1 MIALAACYAL
11 VRLGRDAASTS
22 LAIPFFKDMVFN
34 FGWFFVIF
42 GAFVMVG
49 AGNAVNLTDGLDGLA
64 IVPVMIAAASFGMI
78 AYLTGNAVFSDYLQ
92 IKYVAGTGELAV
104 LCGAVLGAGLG
115 FLWFNAPPASIF
127 MGDTGSLAL
136 GGMLGATA
144 VAVKHEIVLAVIG
157 GLFVLEADLR
167 DRAGG
172 VVQADRQA
180 RVPDGAAAS
189 SFRAEGLDRA
199 ADRDPVLDHLGDAG
213 AGRPL
218 HAEAAVIALIPV
230 TSFAGKTVA
239 VFGLGG
245 SGLASCHALKA
256 GGAEVI
262 AGDDSADN
270 VAKAAQAGFITA
282 DLRTV
287 SWANFAALILTP
299 GAPLTHPAPHWS
311 VLMARQA
318 GVEVIGDIELFC
330 RERRRHAPDAPFVAI
345 TGTNGKSTT
354 TALIAH
360 LMKVAGYDTQMGGN
374 IGTAILSLEPPRM
387 GRVHV
392 VEMSSY
398 QIDLAPSLD
407 PSVGIL
413 LNVSEDHIDRH
424 GTLEHYAA
432 VKARLV
438 AGVQPQ
444 GTVDR
449 RRRRR
454 LVPQHRRPPRPGRQA
469 RGAHL
474 REEPAARR
482 HLCRARN
489 HRAGL
494 RRRAQRNRKARRHR
508 FAARPAQCA
517 ERGLRRRPARWRWAS
532 RPMSLQNG
540 LRSFPGLAHRM
551 EQVGRRGNVLF
562 VNDSKGT
569 NADAAAHALSSF
581 GDIFWIA
588 GGKPKLGGI
597 TGLTEYFPRIRKAYL
612 IGEAA
617 QEFAGTLGERVP
629 HEISRNARCRRRQ
642 RRARRGSLRARRSRG
657 AAVARLRLVRP
668 VPQFRN
674 PRRASSAIW

>member
-1 MIALAACYAL
+1 M
-11 VRLGRDAASTS
+11 
-22 LAIPFFKDMVFN
+22 
-34 FGWFFVIF
+34 
-42 GAFVMVG
+42 
-49 AGNAVNLTDGLDGLA
+49 
-64 IVPVMIAAASFGMI
+64 
-78 AYLTGNAVFSDYLQ
+78 
-92 IKYVAGTGELAV
+92 
-104 LCGAVLGAGLG
+104 
-115 FLWFNAPPASIF
+115 
-127 MGDTGSLAL
+127 
-136 GGMLGATA
+136 
-144 VAVKHEIVLAVIG
+144 
-157 GLFVLEADLR
+157 
-167 DRAGG
+167 
-172 VVQADRQA
+172 
-180 RVPDGAAAS
+180 
-189 SFRAEGLDRA
+189 
-199 ADRDPVLDHLGDAG
+199 
-213 AGRPL
+213 
-218 HAEAAVIALIPV
+218 IPV

-245 SGLASCHALKA
+245 SGLACAHALKA

-270 VAKAAQAGFITA
+270 VAKAVQAGFITA

-287 SWANFAALILTP
+287 SWTNFAALVLTP

-330 RERRRHAPDAPFVAI
+330 RERRRHAPESPFVAI

-392 VEMSSY
+392 IEMSSY

-432 VKARLV
+432 VKERLV

-444 GTVDR
+444 GTSIVGVDDTWCR
-449 RRRRR
+449 NIADR
-454 LVPQHRRPPRPGRQA
+454 LDQSGKNVVRISVKNPLPDGIYVEREVIVRASG
-469 RGAHL
+469 GA
-474 REEPAARR
+474 
-482 HLCRARN
+482 
-489 HRAGL
+489 
-494 RRRAQRNRKARRHR
+494 AQRDRETRRHR
-508 FAARPAQCA
+508 FAARPAQRA
-517 ERGLRRRPARWRWAS
+517 ERGMRF
-532 RPMSLQNG
+532 G
-540 LRSFPGLAHRM
+540 LRAGDGYRHGRAAGWPAQLSGLAHRM

-597 TGLTEYFPRIRKAYL
+597 TGLAGYFPRIKKAYL

-617 QEFAGTLGERVP
+617 HEFAGHARRPGAARDF
-629 HEISRNARCRRRQ
+629 RDARCRGRQ
-642 RRARRGSLRARRSRG
+642 RRARCGSLGIARSRR
-657 AAVARLRLVRP
+657 AAVAGLRLVRP

-674 PRRASSAIW
+674 PRREVPRSRHGAAGRETGGVSPTVVTRAGG